1 MIVEFTFLGNNYP
14 SQMKSTKTKKEI
26 VKNSAEKD
34 WKEISRLRME
44 FAENN
49 PDIIEKMFRGD
60 PSAIEAFTNFGGINA
75 KVIKVTRKSIS

>member
-1 MIVEFTFLGNNYP
+1 
-14 SQMKSTKTKKEI
+14 MKSTKTKKEI
-26 VKNSAEKD
+26 MKNSAEKD

-75 KVIKVTRKSIS
+75 KVTSVIRRNTP

>member
-1 MIVEFTFLGNNYP
+1 
-14 SQMKSTKTKKEI
+14 MKLTKTKKEI
-26 VKNSAEKD
+26 MKNSAEKD

-75 KVIKVTRKSIS
+75 KVTSVIRSNTP